1 MKKEII
7 GLIVTLL
14 GLVATYPTLKASIQ
28 EIITDIIWL
37 LGQLG

>member
-7 GLIVTLL
+7 GLIATLL
-14 GLVATYPTLKASIQ
+14 GLVAAYPTLKSSIQ